1 MSCFKK
7 NLLLEKGH
15 MYPPSKLRIMLTI
28 ETLEASSLK
37 STIWLE
43 VFLLHLLFNTVLKV
57 PISAYKN
64 QQ

>member
-1 MSCFKK
+1 
-7 NLLLEKGH
+7 
-15 MYPPSKLRIMLTI
+15 MYPPLKLRIMLTI

-43 VFLLHLLFNTVLKV
+43 VVLLHLLFNTVLKV
-57 PISAYKN
+57 PVSVYKN